1 MTDQQQHA
9 DRGRRECARFR
20 DETKLALVGG
30 LAEFAD
36 RLRDEW
42 EAPVL
47 LAKLRVLHDD
57 TLDDERRERV
67 VREVTEAAG
76 WTRRRLGWVK
86 AHSRGAILCEAPLV
100 RR

>member
-1 MTDQQQHA
+1 MTDQQQLA

-42 EAPVL
+42 EAPAL
-47 LAKLRVLHDD
+47 LAKAAPTGVGVLQAVGNPAYHGTHGDHG
-57 TLDDERRERV
+57 E
-67 VREVTEAAG
+67 
-76 WTRRRLGWVK
+76 
-86 AHSRGAILCEAPLV
+86 P
-100 RR
+100 